1 VVVVLPASICAAMP
15 ILRVCSKGNLRFDE
29 FTLADIVADIERK
42 NGKEQGGEAGVETTS
57 AGEQTRG
64 LLEPCGVFLPSS

>member
-1 VVVVLPASICAAMP
+1 MP

-29 FTLADIVADIERK
+29 FTLADIVADIEMDWKRT
-42 NGKEQGGEAGVETTS
+42 GGEAGTETTS
-57 AGEQTRG
+57 AGEQMRD